1 MILIK
6 YKGKRTPIYIPRN
19 GEGTVEYATDLDIQ
33 ELDDKI
39 QKTNQSLHGLEY
51 ALEQAT
57 ETFNDFVEE
66 YDRVSE
72 DWATEQWVT
81 EQLSN
86 VSIPTVTISTENANS
101 TTPVILY
108 GDLEEVVTA
117 IKNKTPYIAY
127 FNNQGSRFGK
137 QNTIYQ
143 IQCVNYNST
152 TNSGEFFYHTELSG
166 GSHMEVSIYFRN
178 NALYTLTRDY
188 HYYATEDYVTTQ
200 INNTLGTLNNELEE
214 ILN

>member
-1 MILIK
+1 MIVIK

-66 YDRVSE
+66 YNRVSE
-72 DWATEQWVT
+72 DW
-81 EQLSN
+81 
-86 VSIPTVTISTENANS
+86 
-101 TTPVILY
+101 
-108 GDLEEVVTA
+108 
-117 IKNKTPYIAY
+117 
-127 FNNQGSRFGK
+127 
-137 QNTIYQ
+137 
-143 IQCVNYNST
+143 
-152 TNSGEFFYHTELSG
+152 
-166 GSHMEVSIYFRN
+166 
-178 NALYTLTRDY
+178 
-188 HYYATEDYVTTQ
+188 ATEDYVTTQ

>member
-1 MILIK
+1 MIIIK

-19 GEGTVEYATDLDIQ
+19 GEGAVEYATDLDIQ

-66 YDRVSE
+66 YNRVSE
-72 DWATEQWVT
+72 DWATEEELNNYYT
-81 EQLSN
+81 KEEIN
-86 VSIPTVTISTENANS
+86 SI
-101 TTPVILY
+101 
-108 GDLEEVVTA
+108 G
-117 IKNKTPYIAY
+117 
-127 FNNQGSRFGK
+127 
-137 QNTIYQ
+137 
-143 IQCVNYNST
+143 
-152 TNSGEFFYHTELSG
+152 
-166 GSHMEVSIYFRN
+166 
-178 NALYTLTRDY
+178 
-188 HYYATEDYVTTQ
+188 YATEEYVAMQ